1 MKVQKQ
7 RRGEEEET
15 EVRGRRCRNLHLNS
29 SKCPPQKRTWKRGGK
44 KLNNLRLLVSLMDL

>member
-29 SKCPPQKRTWKRGGK
+29 SKCPPK
-44 KLNNLRLLVSLMDL
+44 KEHGREGVKN